1 MKGIVNI
8 FGGLYTKINYF
19 KYAIEIYKKHE
30 FTIDFHEAKG
40 FGFNIMIPNKYENN
54 VREIYDELLMN
65 NQKINLG
72 KIPKII
78 HTNSGG
84 LWSGL
89 EFNNSIKHNGFVIE
103 AGPLS
108 IFNLKKF
115 QHTIYKTYNIY
126 LNLHIIQYFMN
137 FYGIPTVKY
146 DENWIEKY
154 ERQILKLPTTTI
166 LNGDKDDYLDREY
179 IKKFVSQLQEKQIE
193 VKNVNFKEGTHHRI
207 AKSDI
212 ELYQK
217 TIDEMCIKAKKS
229 VL

>member
-8 FGGLYTKINYF
+8 FGGIGTKINYF
-19 KYAIEIYKKHE
+19 KYAIEVYKQHDFEIQMYESKNMSSLIPKQYKKNVDKSYNYLVKE
-30 FTIDFHEAKG
+30 NIDK
-40 FGFNIMIPNKYENN
+40 MS
-54 VREIYDELLMN
+54 
-65 NQKINLG
+65 

-89 EFNNSIKHNGFVIE
+89 ELNAKLKHNGFIIE

-108 IFNLKKF
+108 CYNLEKFSIIIKNKFMVPIFLTN
-115 QHTIYKTYNIY
+115 Y
-126 LNLHIIQYFMN
+126 LMRLREIPLIQYNPEWF
-137 FYGIPTVKY
+137 
-146 DENWIEKY
+146 EKY

-193 VKNVNFKEGTHHRI
+193 VNNVNFKAGTHHRI
-207 AKSDI
+207 AKTDI

-217 TIDEMCIKAKKS
+217 TIDEMCINAKKS
-229 VL
+229 VI